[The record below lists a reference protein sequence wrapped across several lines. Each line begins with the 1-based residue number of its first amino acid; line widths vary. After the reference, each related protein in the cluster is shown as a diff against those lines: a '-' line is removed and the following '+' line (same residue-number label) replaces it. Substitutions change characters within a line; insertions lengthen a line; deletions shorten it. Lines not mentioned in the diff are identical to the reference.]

1 MPSWAE
7 CPRPR
12 TRSRHHSEDA
22 QNALQNRHS
31 MGNVF
36 ANSSPSPSPPL
47 SSPSTPSDSMSGAS
61 FITTDSLVS
70 GTPSCPWNASD
81 LVGNSMIRND
91 RLLTDTS
98 TIFPMDLKLTP
109 TLRPMVHPSDV
120 MGGYTY
126 PEGQPIK
133 REPGIS
139 SRNRPTMG
147 SDGDSLPESPLSL
160 SEDMETDCYH
170 PFITFNTSMT
180 SQTGPIVTS
189 AMTSL
194 DTSEMISSFVPIIK
208 AETSDQPIDLHLSQ
222 SISISTPTST
232 MMSPTIAFMDDLS
245 KCEGEEDVLED
256 KSDEDE
262 DDDDEDDDDE
272 EDEVMSKP
280 VPIRTQCN
288 NIPVQNANGNNIGY
302 IIKQEQ
308 PVSPVKICTPP
319 SLLKSSSTIVLTTTN
334 ANGSSSRFVIPKV
347 NIKVN
352 PHGAIS
358 SSATTLS
365 LSQGIV
371 NASIPGGGT
380 TSSPVR
386 ISTSTVN
393 GTQVTASSSLSSTVT
408 TSPARPRNVYGHSTR
423 QPIQTPL
430 ISSQP
435 KGSTGP
441 LLLTEEEKRTLLS
454 EGYHV
459 PQRLPLTKQEEK
471 SLKKIRRKIKNKI
484 SAQESR
490 RKKKEYMDCLER
502 KMDSLHAELSQ
513 YKAKCVTLE
522 GQNSNLVAQVKRL
535 QTQLTS
541 RNGAKAKN

>member
-1 MPSWAE
+1 
-7 CPRPR
+7 
-12 TRSRHHSEDA
+12 
-22 QNALQNRHS
+22 
-31 MGNVF
+31 
-36 ANSSPSPSPPL
+36 
-47 SSPSTPSDSMSGAS
+47 
-61 FITTDSLVS
+61 
-70 GTPSCPWNASD
+70 
-81 LVGNSMIRND
+81 MIRND

-109 TLRPMVHPSDV
+109 PTSRAIVHPSDV
-120 MGGYTY
+120 MGGSHDLG
-126 PEGQPIK
+126 GQSIK
-133 REPGIS
+133 REPGIGV
-139 SRNRPTMG
+139 RNRPTMG

-160 SEDMETDCYH
+160 SEDMETECYH
-170 PFITFNTSMT
+170 PFIAFNTSMT
-180 SQTGPIVTS
+180 SQSGPTATS
-189 AMTSL
+189 AVATL
-194 DTSEMISSFVPIIK
+194 DTSELISTFVPTIK
-208 AETSDQPIDLHLSQ
+208 AEMSDPAATIDLNLPHP
-222 SISISTPTST
+222 ITTSTPTST
-232 MMSPTIAFMDDLS
+232 MVSPAITLMDDLS
-245 KCEGEEDVLED
+245 KCEEEVLED
-256 KSDEDE
+256 KS
-262 DDDDEDDDDE
+262 DDDDEDDDDDDDDD

-302 IIKQEQ
+302 IIKQDQ
-308 PVSPVKICTPP
+308 SGSPLKICTPQ
-319 SLLKSSSTIVLTTTN
+319 SLLKPSSTIVLTTTN

-371 NASIPGGGT
+371 STSGAGGTGSGGGGVGGGGT
-380 TSSPVR
+380 TTSSPLR
-386 ISTSTVN
+386 ISATSIN
-393 GTQVTASSSLSSTVT
+393 GTQVTTSSVT

-513 YKAKCVTLE
+513 YKAKCVALE

-535 QTQLTS
+535 QGQLAS
-541 RNGAKAKN
+541 RNGTKAKN